1 MMHSVKINEVFYS
14 IQGESTWAG
23 QPCIFLRLS
32 GCNLRCAWCDT
43 TYAFY
48 DGEEM
53 TVEMDFDRVK
63 SYPCRLV
70 ELTGG
75 EPLLQEEVYPLMD
88 RLLEKGYEVLIETS
102 GSLDIRRLDP
112 RVHIIMDIKCPGSG
126 MSQWMRWENIQA
138 LTSRDEIK
146 FVIRDRKDYEW
157 AVQIVRRYNLA
168 GRCPLLFSPV
178 FGELEPHQLAQW
190 ILQDG
195 LQARLQ
201 LQLHKYIWD
210 PQMRGV

>member
-1 MMHSVKINEVFYS
+1 
-14 IQGESTWAG
+14 
-23 QPCIFLRLS
+23 
-32 GCNLRCAWCDT
+32 
-43 TYAFY
+43 
-48 DGEEM
+48 M
-53 TVEMDFDRVK
+53 TVEEVLDRVK
-63 SYPCRLV
+63 GYPCRLV

-75 EPLLQEEVYPLMD
+75 EPLLQEEVYPLMG
-88 RLLEKGYEVLIETS
+88 RLLEENYEVLIETS

-126 MSQWMRWENIQA
+126 MSQWIRWENIQA

-146 FVIRDRKDYEW
+146 FVVRDRKDYEW
-157 AVQIVRRYNLA
+157 AVGIVQRYNLA

-201 LQLHKYIWD
+201 LQIHKYIWD
-210 PQMRGV
+210 PQIRGV

>member
-32 GCNLRCAWCDT
+32 GCNLRCTWCDT

-53 TVEMDFDRVK
+53 TVEEVFDRVK

-88 RLLEKGYEVLIETS
+88 RLLEKGYEILIETS

-157 AVQIVRRYNLA
+157 AAEVVHRYNLA